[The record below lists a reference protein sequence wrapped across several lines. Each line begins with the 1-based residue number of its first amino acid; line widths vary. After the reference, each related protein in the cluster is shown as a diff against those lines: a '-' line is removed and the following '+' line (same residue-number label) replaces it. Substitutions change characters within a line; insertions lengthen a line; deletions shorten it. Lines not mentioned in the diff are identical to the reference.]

1 MRLALGLTYDGG
13 RFRGFAVN
21 PDVVTVAGVLQ
32 NALAKIYGQSIMVT
46 CAGRTDAGVHARGQV
61 VTFDVP
67 DADDPVRAL
76 SPQKLQRSL
85 NAMCGDD
92 GVVVDWA
99 RVVDSDF
106 DARGSALARS
116 YRYTVLSQPWPDP
129 IRRGQ
134 VWHVRHPLDLA
145 AMRDTATVFVGAH
158 DFTSFCRRKDVVV
171 DGETIVASNIR
182 RVRSTDWVEVT
193 SEPADDEA
201 DRVGRVWG
209 ELRFDITANAF
220 CTQMVRSLV
229 AALVEV
235 GLGRNDRTGI
245 ELLLAARDR
254 QLASAVAPP
263 QGLVLW
269 NVEY

>member
-1 MRLALGLTYDGG
+1 MRLALWLTYDGG
-13 RFRGFAVN
+13 RFRGFAMN
-21 PDVVTVAGVLQ
+21 PGVPTVAGLLQ
-32 NALAKIYGQSIMVT
+32 DALAKIYGRRIMVT

-67 DADDPVRAL
+67 VADDPTKQL
-76 SPQKLQRSL
+76 SPKKLQRSL
-85 NAMCGDD
+85 NAMCNDD
-92 GVVVDWA
+92 GIVIDVA
-99 RVVDSDF
+99 RVAEPDF

-145 AMRDTATVFVGAH
+145 AMRDTAEVFVGAH
-158 DFTSFCRRKDVVV
+158 DFTSFCRRKEVEV

-182 RVRSTDWVEVT
+182 RVRSTEWITVT
-193 SEPADDEA
+193 SEPAEVD
-201 DRVGRVWG
+201 GPWWG
-209 ELRFDITANAF
+209 EFRFDITANAF

-235 GLGRNDRTGI
+235 GLGRNDRAGI
-245 ELLLAARDR
+245 EHLLAARDR

-269 NVEY
+269 HVEY